1 MIDMNDFDVDDS
13 DVRGAFASY
22 RTSAPDEVQVDVDKI
37 VRAGRR
43 RVRGRR
49 LMGAAGVL
57 AVVAVAGVV
66 VVPLHIA
73 RQTENPPAVVALR
86 DAADIPSTG
95 RPADRLFPAGS
106 VPDAATDADTE
117 ALVSA
122 LPGRE
127 PTYLDVASSSGDQQQ
142 RARQSAGQP
151 QVSYTLAT
159 WVRDGRAAEALLT
172 VDLAPVV
179 ALSTASS
186 DARCDAGIDCS
197 VTSVGDNGWLKVIRG
212 ADGVLTVSLLDL
224 NADAERRITLR
235 VSPGA
240 VSGEPLIG
248 GRSALGSYPISE
260 SDAVAIVTR
269 VAETI

>member
-66 VVPLHIA
+66 VVPLQIA
-73 RQTENPPAVVALR
+73 RQTENSPAVVALR

-106 VPDAATDADTE
+106 VPETGADPDTE

-127 PTYLDVASSSGDQQQ
+127 PTYLDVASSNDSV
-142 RARQSAGQP
+142 RAAKQSEGRP

-179 ALSTASS
+179 PLSTASS
-186 DARCDAGIDCS
+186 DARCDAGIDCT
-197 VTSVGDNGWLKVIRG
+197 VTPVGDNGWLKVIRG

-224 NADAERRITLR
+224 NADAVRRITLR

-240 VSGEPLIG
+240 VSDEPLIG